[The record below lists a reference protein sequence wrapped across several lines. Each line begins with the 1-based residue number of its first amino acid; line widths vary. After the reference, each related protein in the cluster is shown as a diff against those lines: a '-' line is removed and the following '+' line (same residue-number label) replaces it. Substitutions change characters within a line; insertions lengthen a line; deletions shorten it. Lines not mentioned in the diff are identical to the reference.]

1 MTKVSKIFEENKLID
16 SKSFNSLSPVM
27 KEAVKDMFKLINNTG
42 NIILN
47 VENAVEKV
55 AKFRNI
61 NKEVLYQ
68 YIEKETNEQLGV

>member
-27 KEAVKDMFKLINNTG
+27 KEAVKDMFKLINNKG

-55 AKFRNI
+55 SKFHNV
-61 NKEVLYQ
+61 NKDD
-68 YIEKETNEQLGV
+68 IEEYFDDELKEQIEE

>member
-1 MTKVSKIFEENKLID
+1 MQVSKLVRENLTID
-16 SKSFNSLSPVM
+16 SQSYRDLSPVM
-27 KEAVKDMFKLINNTG
+27 KEAVKDMFKLINNKG